1 MSRILLVDDE
11 SDIRSVFRDKLEVS
25 GFEVE
30 EAESAE
36 GALANLHNFK
46 PDLVITDIRMD
57 GITGLELLA
66 RIRESMNEVDVIV
79 MTGHD
84 AMASAVEA
92 MKLGAFDY
100 LVKPVG
106 LEEMQLVVDR

>member
-36 GALANLHNFK
+36 GALAK
-46 PDLVITDIRMD
+46 
-57 GITGLELLA
+57 
-66 RIRESMNEVDVIV
+66 
-79 MTGHD
+79 
-84 AMASAVEA
+84 
-92 MKLGAFDY
+92 
-100 LVKPVG
+100 
-106 LEEMQLVVDR
+106 